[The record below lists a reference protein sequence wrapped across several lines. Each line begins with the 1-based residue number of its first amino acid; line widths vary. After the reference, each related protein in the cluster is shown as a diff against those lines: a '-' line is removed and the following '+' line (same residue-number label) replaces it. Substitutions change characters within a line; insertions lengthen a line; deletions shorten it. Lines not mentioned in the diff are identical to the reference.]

1 MNKNT
6 EKLKELIKE
15 NPDLPIV
22 PMVYYQVVGEDYGN
36 WVGEF
41 STCYVGEYALF
52 YEKFYDD
59 REEFKEDYYNYCEEE
74 INEKCSYD
82 PTLELPIKPTG
93 ITQEQIKANKIAS
106 ANVDKFLKDKADEYF
121 KKAIIVYIDTLD

>member
-1 MNKNT
+1 MSKNT

-36 WVGEF
+36 WVGKF
-41 STCYVGEYALF
+41 SSCYVGKYALF
-52 YEKFYDD
+52 YERFYDD
-59 REEFKEDYYNYCEEE
+59 RKEFEEDYYDYYEEE
-74 INEKCSYD
+74 INEKFNYD

-93 ITQEQIKANKIAS
+93 ITQEQIEANKIAS
-106 ANVDKFLKDKADEYF
+106 ANVNKFLKDKADKYF

>member
-1 MNKNT
+1 MIKDT

-36 WVGEF
+36 WVGKF
-41 STCYVGEYALF
+41 SSCHVGEYALF

-59 REEFKEDYYNYCEEE
+59 REEFVEDYYDYCEEE
-74 INEKCSYD
+74 INEKFNYD
-82 PTLELPIKPTG
+82 PTLELQLSLQK
-93 ITQEQIKANKIAS
+93 QHKS
-106 ANVDKFLKDKADEYF
+106 R
-121 KKAIIVYIDTLD
+121 